1 MTAYKNNQCNNFF
14 RGKQLADASGIQR
27 STSLSSTSSA
37 MSTNNIRHL
46 NTIHRKDKYSSRG
59 ISNVTASENR
69 NIDNEKTIDY
79 LKNILGQE
87 TDGINIEEID
97 SSVINELLSSVG
109 ENDSPIGQVH
119 ANIEYSNSKSK
130 KNSGP
135 NRPKPTLSKQDSQ
148 IDENWKW
155 QEPTDDD
162 DNDSFKNEDGGLTL
176 KVHSAILDESVNI
189 SNLNVSFNA
198 AMQSRSNSA
207 SARRKAERHEKK
219 VLLKSYKGEM

>member
-1 MTAYKNNQCNNFF
+1 MSANNN
-14 RGKQLADASGIQR
+14 K
-27 STSLSSTSSA
+27 
-37 MSTNNIRHL
+37 HL
-46 NTIHRKDKYSSRG
+46 NTLHRKDKYSSRR
-59 ISNVTASENR
+59 ISNVKASENR
-69 NIDNEKTIDY
+69 NSDNEKTIDY

-87 TDGINIEEID
+87 ADGIKMEELD

-109 ENDSPIGQVH
+109 GDDSPIGQVH
-119 ANIEYSNSKSK
+119 ASIEYSNSERKQ
-130 KNSGP
+130 NSGF
-135 NRPKPTLSKQDSQ
+135 NKPKRTLSRQDSQ

-219 VLLKSYKGEM
+219 VLLNSYKGRIGNSIWWFCRH